1 MPEFKAPTTK
11 RKQTVEEDFPRG
23 GATGLTPLEFKEVAR
38 QAEDSLFADGE
49 SKTGSKDEPA
59 KKKRKPS
66 KKHANAEATFEN
78 TFDKKL
84 NVEILSFKRLT
95 VGTIILGCITQIARG
110 RGQGGT
116 DELVVALPNNL
127 TGYVSIADLSAEISE
142 KLEDEGEEL
151 PDLSSMFHVGQWVL
165 CAIVE
170 LQEAASGASAASGS
184 DKHRRKIILTLMP
197 HVVNAGIKP
206 IDVSP
211 NMVVAGSIQ
220 SVEDRGYIVSLGIH
234 NMHGFIKNAE
244 AKMYQRVKNN
254 DQPLQVGQVVLC
266 SVTAVEESKRT
277 AQLTI
282 DTLKV
287 AKGFMGDKF
296 TYSEISSIVPGTVI
310 DAHITSIQDKGVLC
324 NFMGHFDATI
334 DYFHT
339 AQGIIANKKD
349 LEDQFKINSTV
360 RARILYVDLSSTPN
374 RIGLTNAKHAMALSQ
389 PDASED
395 QPGAKVYPQVALP
408 VGHVFES
415 VTIKRIDEGYGLMC
429 EIEGTAIPGFVHISR
444 VADDRIPNLSAV
456 GKYRLGTSHR
466 AAVMGY
472 DPVDGVLQLSM
483 QPSIL
488 SQPFLRVE
496 DVKVGALVKGTVMSV
511 MDKGVVVQLAK
522 GIRGFI
528 PTLHC
533 VDAALTERTSKT
545 IEERY
550 KVGKTV
556 NCRVLSTDPEKGKV
570 GLTCKDSLIKSKQ
583 PLVTSYEGAEVGTL
597 ADGVVYQV
605 NPKGVIVSFYNNVKA
620 FAHISELSE
629 THVADVN
636 LLFKP
641 GQVKTCRILSVDP
654 ANNNIKVSFRKSSE
668 VDLGSVEIGSLQ
680 RGKIMA
686 IKEEMIH
693 LSLKPSEIKAVLH
706 KSHLSDHLGDH
717 STRLLEGLK
726 DGHLLTDLVVLKKDD
741 KRGSVVVSKKPLL
754 VLAAKAN
761 QLVKELSEVK
771 PGDTLAGFVRG
782 VTAQNVYVEF
792 ANGLSAVAFRQ
803 SLSDQF
809 VTDANKFF
817 VRNQSVLAKVLRVDP
832 AENKIEI
839 SLKPS
844 EINASTVDYLDQA
857 EFLGSYFKQL
867 ERLVRKNNTN
877 PAIAACVLVE
887 VQQMESYGWI
897 VSISEGKDG
906 FVTLEQ
912 AKGIEGK
919 KGLKTV
925 AKVLDVDFEKEIVD
939 FTLRKPL
946 ISKEEQKVA
955 TSSTFVRAVE
965 TYKKSI
971 EKLDALKKDNKS
983 VDAVVELV
991 KDNYLVLSIPHVNHQ
1006 IAFAATKSYNN
1017 REEPFMRYKA
1027 GQHIK
1032 ARIAHV
1038 PSAQL
1043 VKGAG
1048 LDRVLLAFDQQTGA
1062 VRASLNENGAA
1073 AAAKKAADKAQKPK
1087 QTVDDF
1093 EDVKV
1098 GEVLSG
1104 RIATIQHTGLNIHL
1118 GGKVFGR
1125 IHLTDIADEYTAG
1138 DELVKKYKKGQM
1150 VSCVVIGVDKSNR
1163 KIDLSVRPS
1172 RLEPQAEIKP
1182 VDPEIKSMADLSAGQ
1197 IVRGFVSN
1205 VADKGCFIALNHKL
1219 SGRVMIA
1226 ELSDDYLKDWKS
1238 HFTVGQLVKAKI
1250 LSVNEARNQIE
1261 LTLKASQIDPSIKPL
1276 MTLADFQKGQKVKGS
1291 IKAVKPIGV
1300 FIKIDGSNVSG
1311 LCHISEI
1318 SENHVPDVSK
1328 LYTVG
1333 DPVKAKIL
1341 DIDMDQKRISFGLK
1355 SSYFEEGDA
1364 EEEGEESEDEDEEV
1378 AEGSDV
1384 EMEDADE
1391 DIEMG
1396 SDDEEDEDE
1405 DEDEDDEDVENIFA
1419 GHDDDSDED
1428 DEEDADSD
1436 DEKAKKL
1443 GQAEDSDDEM
1453 TEDKP
1458 LAVSSGFSWDG
1469 QDVDMGDDTKSDD
1482 ESGSDSD
1489 SDDEANGAS
1498 KKQKKKAKKHGA
1510 AAPEDDKDLASAAP
1524 QMAADY
1530 ERLLLGSPNSSYL
1543 WINYMAFQLQLSE
1556 IAKAREIGQRALKTI
1571 SFREEQEK
1579 MNVWV
1584 ALMNLENTFGTSE
1597 SLEEVF
1603 KKALQTLDQ
1612 KKVYLQLVKIYE
1624 RSNKLEAATELY
1636 QTMTKKFGQSSK
1648 IWTGFG
1654 HFQLAHGHLEAGR
1667 ELLQRSLKSL
1677 PKRKHIKTVSKFAQL
1692 EFKYGEPERGR
1703 TIFEGVMSNY
1713 PKRVDLWS
1721 IYIDM
1726 EVRNGEQDA
1735 VRRLFARV
1743 VSLKLS
1749 SKKMKFFFK
1758 KWLAYEKDHG
1768 DEDHIEEVK
1777 RRALAYVESL
1787 TA

>member
-23 GATGLTPLEFKEVAR
+23 GATGLTPLEFKEVSR
-38 QAEDSLFADGE
+38 QAEDSLFAEGE
-49 SKTGSKDEPA
+49 KKASSKGEPA
-59 KKKRKPS
+59 KKKRKPL
-66 KKHANAEATFEN
+66 KKHPNANATFEN
-78 TFDKKL
+78 TFDKKV

-95 VGTIILGCITQIARG
+95 VGTIVLGCITQIARG
-110 RGQGGT
+110 RGEGGT

-127 TGYVSIADLSAEISE
+127 TGYVSIADISTQISE
-142 KLEDEGEEL
+142 QLEEEI
-151 PDLSSMFHVGQWVL
+151 PDLSSMFYIGQWIL

-184 DKHRRKIILTLMP
+184 DKHRRKIMLTLMP
-197 HVVNAGIKP
+197 QVVNAGIKP
-206 IDVSP
+206 IDVSAG
-211 NMVVAGSIQ
+211 MVVAGSIQ

-234 NMHGFIKNAE
+234 NMNGFIKNAE
-244 AKMYQRVKNN
+244 AKMYQRLKNN
-254 DQPLQVGQVVLC
+254 DQPLSVGQVILC
-266 SVTAVEESKRT
+266 SVISVDESKRT

-287 AKGFMGDKF
+287 AKGFLGDKF
-296 TYSEISSIVPGTVI
+296 TYSEITSIVPGSMV
-310 DAHITSIQDKGVLC
+310 DAHVTSIQERGVVC
-324 NFMGHFDATI
+324 KFMGHFDATI

-339 AQGIIANKKD
+339 SKGIISSKKD
-349 LEDQFKINSTV
+349 LEEEFKINSTI

-374 RIGLTNAKHAMALSQ
+374 RIGLTNSKHAMALTQ
-389 PDASED
+389 PDSSED
-395 QPGAKVYPQVALP
+395 QPGAKVYPQTVYP
-408 VGHVFES
+408 VGHVFEC
-415 VTIKRIDEGYGLMC
+415 VTVKRVDDGYGLMC
-429 EIEGTAIPGFVHISR
+429 EIDGTEIPGFVHISR
-444 VADDRIPNLSAV
+444 VADDRIPTLSAA
-456 GKYRLGTSHR
+456 GKYRVGSTHR
-466 AAVMGY
+466 ASVMGY
-472 DPVDGVLQLSM
+472 DPVDGILQLSL
-483 QPSIL
+483 QPSVL
-488 SQPFLRVE
+488 EQPFLRV
-496 DVKVGALVKGTVMSV
+496 DDIKIGSMVKGAVLSLS
-511 MDKGVVVQLAK
+511 DKGVVVQLAK
-522 GIRGFI
+522 NIRGFI

-533 VDAALTERTSKT
+533 VDAAVTERTPKT
-545 IEERY
+545 MEERY
-550 KVGKTV
+550 KIGKTV

-570 GLTCKDSLIKSKQ
+570 ALTCKDSLIKSKL
-583 PLVTSYEGAEVGTL
+583 PILTSYSEAEVGSFT
-597 ADGVVYQV
+597 DGVIYQT
-605 NPKGVIVSFYNNVKA
+605 NAKGVIVSFYNNVKA

-636 LLFKP
+636 LMFKP
-641 GQVKTCRILSVDP
+641 GQVKTCRIVSVDP
-654 ANNNIKVSFRKSSE
+654 ENSSIKASFRKSSE

-680 RGKIMA
+680 RGKIVA
-686 IKEEMIH
+686 IKEDMIH
-693 LSLKPSEIKAVLH
+693 VSLKPSEIKAVLH

-761 QLVKELSEVK
+761 RLAKDMASVKT
-771 PGDTLAGFVRG
+771 GDTLAGFVRG

-817 VRNQSVLAKVLRVDP
+817 VRNQSVLAKVLKVD
-832 AENKIEI
+832 ADENKIEV

-844 EINASTVDYLDQA
+844 EVNATTVEYLDQA

-867 ERLVRKNNTN
+867 ERLVRKKDSN
-877 PAIAACVLVE
+877 PPVASCALVE
-887 VQQMESYGWI
+887 IQQMESYGWI
-897 VSISEGKDG
+897 VSIGDGKDG

-912 AKGIEGK
+912 AKGVDGK

-925 AKVLDVDFEKEIVD
+925 AKVLDVDFEKEIID
-939 FTLRKPL
+939 FTLRKQL
-946 ISKEEQKVA
+946 ISKEEQKDA
-955 TSSTFVRAVE
+955 TDSAPKFIRAVE

-971 EKLDALKKDNKS
+971 EKLNGLKKDDKT
-983 VDAVVELV
+983 VEAVIELV
-991 KDNYLVLSIPHVNHQ
+991 KDNYLVLSIPQVNNQ
-1006 IAFAATKSYNN
+1006 IAFAATKSYNF

-1038 PSAQL
+1038 PSPQL

-1048 LDRVLLAFDQQTGA
+1048 LDRVLLAIDQQSGA
-1062 VRASLNENGAA
+1062 RALNENGV
-1073 AAAKKAADKAQKPK
+1073 AKAEKKQKPK
-1087 QTVDDF
+1087 QTVEDF
-1093 EDVKV
+1093 EDVKI
-1098 GEVLSG
+1098 GQTLYG

-1125 IHLTDIADEYTAG
+1125 IHLTDIADEYASG
-1138 DELVKKYKKGQM
+1138 DELLNKYKKGQM
-1150 VSCVVIGVDKSNR
+1150 ILCVVIDVDKSNR
-1163 KIDLSVRPS
+1163 RVDLSVRPS
-1172 RLEPQAEIKP
+1172 RLDEDANVKP
-1182 VDPEIKSMADLSAGQ
+1182 ADPEIKSMADLAPGQ

-1219 SGRVMIA
+1219 NGRVMIA

-1250 LSVNEARNQIE
+1250 LSVNESRNQIE
-1261 LTLKASQIDPSIKPL
+1261 LTLKASQIDPSVKPL
-1276 MTLADFQKGQKVKGS
+1276 MTLADFQKGEKVKGT

-1328 LYTVG
+1328 LYSVG

-1364 EEEGEESEDEDEEV
+1364 EEEEDEGDDEEA

-1391 DIEMG
+1391 DIEMA
-1396 SDDEEDEDE
+1396 SDDEEDDDE
-1405 DEDEDDEDVENIFA
+1405 DESEDDGDVENIFA
-1419 GHDDDSDED
+1419 GHDDDSED
-1428 DEEDADSD
+1428 DEEADSE
-1436 DEKAKKL
+1436 DEKTMKL

-1458 LAVSSGFSWDG
+1458 LSVSSGFNWDG
-1469 QDVDMGDDTKSDD
+1469 QDVEMADDTKSDD
-1482 ESGSDSD
+1482 ESDSGSESD
-1489 SDDEANGAS
+1489 EESSS
-1498 KKQKKKAKKHGA
+1498 KKKKKAKKHGA
-1510 AAPEDDKDLASAAP
+1510 APVEDKDFASEAP
-1524 QMAADY
+1524 QVAADY

-1571 SFREEQEK
+1571 NFREEQEK

-1597 SLEEVF
+1597 TLEEVF

-1624 RSNKLEAATELY
+1624 RSNKIEAATELY
-1636 QTMTKKFGQSSK
+1636 QTMTKKFSQSSK

-1654 HFQLAHGHLEAGR
+1654 HFQLAHGNLEAGR

-1692 EFKYGEPERGR
+1692 EFKYGDAERGR
-1703 TIFEGVMSNY
+1703 TIFEGIMSNY

-1726 EVRNGEQDA
+1726 EIRNGEQDA

-1768 DEDHIEEVK
+1768 DEDHVEEVK
-1777 RRALAYVESL
+1777 RRALEYVESL
-1787 TA
+1787 SA

>member
-1 MPEFKAPTTK
+1 MSEFKAPTTK
-11 RKQTVEEDFPRG
+11 RKQNVEEDFPRG

-38 QAEDSLFADGE
+38 QAEDSLFNE
-49 SKTGSKDEPA
+49 SENKAAANGEPA

-66 KKHANAEATFEN
+66 KKHANADTTFEN
-78 TFDKKL
+78 TFDKKKL

-151 PDLSSMFHVGQWVL
+151 PDLSSMFHIGQWVL

-197 HVVNAGIKP
+197 QVVNAGIKP
-206 IDVSP
+206 IDVSAG
-211 NMVVAGSIQ
+211 MVVAGSIQ
-220 SVEDRGYIVSLGIH
+220 SIEDRGYI
-234 NMHGFIKNAE
+234 
-244 AKMYQRVKNN
+244 NN
-254 DQPLQVGQVVLC
+254 DQPLQVGQVLLC
-266 SVTAVEESKRT
+266 GVVSVEESKRT

-282 DTLKV
+282 DSLKV

-296 TYSEISSIVPGTVI
+296 AYSEISSIVPGSVI
-310 DAHITSIQDKGVLC
+310 DAHVTGIQDKGVLC
-324 NFMGHFDATI
+324 KFMGHFDATI

-339 AQGIIANKKD
+339 ARGIITNKKD
-349 LEDQFKINSTV
+349 LEDQFKVNSTV

-389 PDASED
+389 PDATED
-395 QPGAKVYPQVALP
+395 QPGAKVYPQTAVP
-408 VGHVFES
+408 VGHIFES

-429 EIEGTAIPGFVHISR
+429 EMEGTEIPGFVHISR

-456 GKYRLGTSHR
+456 GKYRIGTTHR
-466 AAVMGY
+466 ASVMGY
-472 DPVDGVLQLSM
+472 DPVDGIFHLSM
-483 QPSIL
+483 QPSVL

-496 DVKVGALVKGTVMSV
+496 DVKIGSVVKGTVLSV

-545 IEERY
+545 IDERY
-550 KVGKTV
+550 KIGKTV

-570 GLTCKDSLIKSKQ
+570 SLTCKDSLIKSKL
-583 PLVTSYEGAEVGTL
+583 PIITSYEDAEVGALT
-597 ADGVVYQV
+597 DGVVYQV
-605 NPKGVIVSFYNNVKA
+605 NPKGVIVSFFNNVKA

-636 LLFKP
+636 MLFKP
-641 GQVKTCRILSVDP
+641 GQVKMCRILSVDP
-654 ANNNIKVSFRKSSE
+654 ANSNIKVSFRKSSE

-761 QLVKELSEVK
+761 QLAKDLASVK
-771 PGDTLAGFVRG
+771 PGDVLAGFVRG

-817 VRNQSVLAKVLRVDP
+817 VRNQSVLAKVLRVDA
-832 AENKIEI
+832 AENKIEVT
-839 SLKPS
+839 LKPS
-844 EINASTVDYLDQA
+844 EVNTSTVDYLDQA

-877 PAIAACVLVE
+877 PPIAACALVE

-897 VSISEGKDG
+897 VSLGEGKDG

-912 AKGIEGK
+912 AKGVEGK

-925 AKVLDVDFEKEIVD
+925 AKVLDVDFEKEIID

-946 ISKEEQKVA
+946 ISKEEQKDA
-955 TSSTFVRAVE
+955 TAAAAKGTTAAGAMFIRAVE

-971 EKLDALKKDNKS
+971 EKLNGLKKDNKT
-983 VDAVVELV
+983 VEAVIELV
-991 KDNYLVLSIPHVNHQ
+991 KDNYLVLSIPQVNHQ
-1006 IAFAATKSYNN
+1006 IAFAATKSFNN

-1048 LDRVLLAFDQQTGA
+1048 LDRVILAIDQGSMGA
-1062 VRASLNENGAA
+1062 VHASLNESG
-1073 AAAKKAADKAQKPK
+1073 AAKKADKAQKPK

-1098 GEVLSG
+1098 GEVLYG

-1125 IHLTDIADEYTAG
+1125 VHLTDMADEYAPG
-1138 DELVKKYKKGQM
+1138 DDLTKKYKKGQM
-1150 VSCVVIGVDKSNR
+1150 IACVVISVDNSNR
-1163 KIDLSVRPS
+1163 KVDLSVRPS
-1172 RLEPQAEIKP
+1172 RLDPKAEIKP

-1197 IVRGFVSN
+1197 IVRGVVSN

-1261 LTLKASQIDPSIKPL
+1261 LTLKASQIDPSVKPL

-1341 DIDMDQKRISFGLK
+1341 DIDLDQKRISFGLK

-1364 EEEGEESEDEDEEV
+1364 EEDGEESEDEEAAD
-1378 AEGSDV
+1378 GSDV

-1396 SDDEEDEDE
+1396 SADDDDEDE
-1405 DEDEDDEDVENIFA
+1405 EESDDEDVENIFA
-1419 GHDDDSDED
+1419 GHEDDSDED
-1428 DEEDADSD
+1428 EEDEDADSD

-1443 GQAEDSDDEM
+1443 GQAEDSDDET

-1458 LAVSSGFSWDG
+1458 LAVSSGFNWDG
-1469 QDVDMGDDTKSDD
+1469 QDVEMADDTKSDD
-1482 ESGSDSD
+1482 ESGSESD
-1489 SDDEANGAS
+1489 SDDEADGKS

-1510 AAPEDDKDLASAAP
+1510 AAPEEDMDLASAAP
-1524 QMAADY
+1524 QVAADY

-1571 SFREEQEK
+1571 NFREEQEK

-1597 SLEEVF
+1597 TLDEVF

-1624 RSNKLEAATELY
+1624 RSNKIEAATELY
-1636 QTMTKKFGQSSK
+1636 QTMTKKFSQSSK

-1654 HFQLAHGHLEAGR
+1654 HFQLAHGQLEAGR

-1677 PKRKHIKTVSKFAQL
+1677 PKRKHIKTVTKFAQL

-1768 DEDHIEEVK
+1768 DEDHVEEVK